1 MLDKRIAYY
10 TKKVADFGSIYP
22 SKRRNPYR
30 HERLLLYKI
39 YKKLLHEKI
48 YENRPSA
55 FGGSNY

>member
-10 TKKVADFGSIYP
+10 TKKVADFGSIHP

-30 HERLLLYKI
+30 HERLLLYK
-39 YKKLLHEKI
+39 KLLHEKI

-55 FGGSNY
+55 FRGFNY